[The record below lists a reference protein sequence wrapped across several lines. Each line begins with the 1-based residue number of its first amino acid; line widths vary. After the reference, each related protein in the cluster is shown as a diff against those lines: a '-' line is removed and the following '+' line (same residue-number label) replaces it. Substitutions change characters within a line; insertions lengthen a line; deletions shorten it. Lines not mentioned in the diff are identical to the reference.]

1 MMIGDHRYGR
11 LWTNFPKVG
20 GGLNGDFDEVY
31 PLDESATHPIEL
43 LATRL
48 GVLFLLAGSSLRR
61 RLAYPDAPPA
71 AHSGAFN

>member
-1 MMIGDHRYGR
+1 MG
-11 LWTNFPKVG
+11 
-20 GGLNGDFDEVY
+20 
-31 PLDESATHPIEL
+31 ESATHPIEL